1 MQFRV
6 VAKSE
11 CQLAQSER
19 QSTPKSSVYCKPNTA
34 RQPHTNTYNSYPQTW
49 AVYNK
54 VSRENSH
61 RHRENLQASHRKD
74 PARPICKMIQ
84 TFVIWRLMRPI
95 KNIVKCSTF
104 FSLTWSSLALT
115 EKHIYKA
122 VMSKGVIPE

>member
-54 VSRENSH
+54 VSRENSD
-61 RHRENLQASHRKD
+61 RHREKLASFTQKG
-74 PARPICKMIQ
+74 
-84 TFVIWRLMRPI
+84 
-95 KNIVKCSTF
+95 
-104 FSLTWSSLALT
+104 SSMT
-115 EKHIYKA
+115 D
-122 VMSKGVIPE
+122 M